1 MKSDKGNK
9 IVVMDKNEYDRRCWK
24 LITDSGYDEIKRSP
38 LNKMVTAANEVRK
51 EISNVFGEQ
60 FKWKLLI
67 SNPDVPRLYCL
78 PKVHKP
84 GDSMRPIVAL
94 LSAPCTNISRWLV
107 QEMRQYLP
115 CESLS
120 VKNSIEFAEKV
131 KNIELANDEILASFD
146 VSSLFP
152 SIPVPKA
159 IEIFKNNLI
168 KQNIPIEKVNVYVR
182 AAEMCMNTNYFQFR
196 GRFFKINFGTS
207 MGNPLSLL
215 IAETFMADFEMQLK
229 RKGHLPQTWFRYVDD
244 IFTIVKKNKV
254 NDLLSILNSQHNSIK
269 FTYELEE
276 NQTINFLDLKLIRN
290 EQNRI
295 DIAIYH
301 KPTST
306 FRKKSTQPADFSRVS
321 MTFAPD
327 ITNGLKTVFHRN
339 KMSLV
344 FSNKFK
350 LKNKLTS
357 VKDKKDNLEKSGVYE
372 IKCKCGRKYY
382 GQTKRSV
389 ATRFKDHQNYIK
401 NNDSKKSAIA
411 AHALHEQHLPIT
423 LNDVRLLAS
432 VADALGNYKNSQSW
446 INKRSAPG
454 SAIVKVAENSSPNLL
469 SAFDPILVEIIIKND
484 GELIVNIPGC
494 AEPYMK
500 YFDTNPVNVQFFSFT
515 NWDKMPAKWF
525 YDCQFDEN
533 CE

>member
-1 MKSDKGNK
+1 MWYNLLKSTKIQIDSLVENKKSKLKRKFDVLVSKKPNIQKKFHTPLNVDDAVINLSSVQLSTDELDLLNKGLNYGIKPKKQPVKDVIIDIETILKFKQITVKNEIRERTKFCVENRNHHLSNSNHIDENKIVSSLNEKECYVMKSDKGNK

-107 QEMRQYLP
+107 QEMKQYLP

-120 VKNSIEFAEKV
+120 VKNSIEFAERV

-159 IEIFKNNLI
+159 IEIFKNNLM

-207 MGNPLSLL
+207 MGNPLSPL

-254 NDLLSILNSQHNSIK
+254 NDLLSILNTQHNSI
-269 FTYELEE
+269 
-276 NQTINFLDLKLIRN
+276 
-290 EQNRI
+290 
-295 DIAIYH
+295 
-301 KPTST
+301 
-306 FRKKSTQPADFSRVS
+306 
-321 MTFAPD
+321 
-327 ITNGLKTVFHRN
+327 
-339 KMSLV
+339 
-344 FSNKFK
+344 
-350 LKNKLTS
+350 
-357 VKDKKDNLEKSGVYE
+357 
-372 IKCKCGRKYY
+372 
-382 GQTKRSV
+382 
-389 ATRFKDHQNYIK
+389 
-401 NNDSKKSAIA
+401 
-411 AHALHEQHLPIT
+411 
-423 LNDVRLLAS
+423 
-432 VADALGNYKNSQSW
+432 
-446 INKRSAPG
+446 
-454 SAIVKVAENSSPNLL
+454 
-469 SAFDPILVEIIIKND
+469 
-484 GELIVNIPGC
+484 
-494 AEPYMK
+494 
-500 YFDTNPVNVQFFSFT
+500 
-515 NWDKMPAKWF
+515 
-525 YDCQFDEN
+525 
-533 CE
+533 